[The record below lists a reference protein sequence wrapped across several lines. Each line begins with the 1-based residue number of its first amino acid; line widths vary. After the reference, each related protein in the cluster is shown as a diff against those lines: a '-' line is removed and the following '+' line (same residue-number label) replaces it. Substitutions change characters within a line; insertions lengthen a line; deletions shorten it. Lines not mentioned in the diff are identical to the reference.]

1 MKIVYAIVLSSGS
14 YDSHNTTYLRAYSTR
29 EAALELIKAL
39 AAEMLQF
46 EAEYKKT
53 KPGAKFGVSYDLRD
67 DFVQLS
73 ATEVSSWGGPWRLPG
88 LSGMCDRFYTN
99 RKRVLS

>member
-53 KPGAKFGVSYDLRD
+53 KPGAKFGVSYDYFIFTYLYIGFMKKFD
-67 DFVQLS
+67 VYNF
-73 ATEVSSWGGPWRLPG
+73 
-88 LSGMCDRFYTN
+88 
-99 RKRVLS
+99 